1 MRTQLEYRVLTQG
14 LPLLLPL
21 FTQPDTKLCL
31 LPVKVI
37 KQAVVPWTQWVG
49 CLKALSRFLQLGCQG
64 FFFFNLGRGPRYIV
78 QNEASQTPLKV
89 VFSCGF

>member
-14 LPLLLPL
+14 LPLLLSL

-49 CLKALSRFLQLGCQG
+49 CLKALSRFLQLGCQVCFY
-64 FFFFNLGRGPRYIV
+64 FFHLPGEKVLITLCRHGNLD
-78 QNEASQTPLKV
+78 
-89 VFSCGF
+89 